1 MLWRDDTALRPAGL
15 VTVLVIAGPYQYS
28 RNPVLIAHALLLAC
42 VGLAMQSVMVLAMLL
57 PWGLI
62 VDFAIVKPEER
73 YLERQFGDVYLAY
86 KHRVRRWL

>member
-1 MLWRDDTALRPAGL
+1 MAL
-15 VTVLVIAGPYQYS
+15 YS
-28 RNPVLIAHALLLAC
+28 RNPVDRSRLVVAC